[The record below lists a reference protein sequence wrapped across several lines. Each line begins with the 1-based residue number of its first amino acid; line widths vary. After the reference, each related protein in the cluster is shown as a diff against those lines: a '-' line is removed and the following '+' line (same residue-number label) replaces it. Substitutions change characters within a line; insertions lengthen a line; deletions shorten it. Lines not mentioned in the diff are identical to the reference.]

1 MSEELLFEVG
11 DDKVAVIT
19 LNRPEKRNAFTQDM
33 ITRWLEALAEC
44 RTSDA
49 IGAVVM
55 TGSGTAFCS
64 GGDVR
69 NMGERGE
76 QTPLMEKNRLWENL
90 HDLPR
95 VFAAM
100 DKPVIAAVNGAAT
113 GAGMDIALMA
123 DIRFASESAR
133 FAESYVRVGLVPGEG
148 GAWYLPRIVGTA
160 RALEMLWTGDFVG
173 AEEAERIGLV
183 NAVLPDDEL
192 MDHTRAFA
200 ARLAA
205 GPAVAMRLVKRAVY
219 QGLRSDLDTHLDLI
233 SSHIAIVRDTQDY
246 KNAIAA
252 FREKRTPTFEGR

>member
-19 LNRPEKRNAFTQDM
+19 LNRPDKRNAFTQEM
-33 ITRWLEALAEC
+33 IDAWLDALEEC

-49 IGAVVM
+49 INAVIVTG
-55 TGSGTAFCS
+55 TGSAFCS

-76 QTPLMEKNRLWENL
+76 QTPLMEKDRLWQNL
-90 HDLPR
+90 HRLPR
-95 VFAAM
+95 AFAAI

-123 DIRFASESAR
+123 DIRFAGQSAR
-133 FAESYVRVGLVPGEG
+133 FAESYVKVGLVPGEG
-148 GAWYLPRIVGTA
+148 GAWYLPRIVGVG
-160 RALEMLWTGDFVG
+160 RALEMLWTGDFVS

-183 NAVLPDDEL
+183 NKVLPDDEL
-192 MDHTRAFA
+192 MSHSRIFA

-205 GPAVAMRLVKRAVY
+205 GPAVAIRLDKRAVY
-219 QGLRSDLDTHLDLI
+219 QGLRMDLESALDMV
-233 SSHIAIVRDTQDY
+233 SSHIAVVRNTEDY

-252 FREKRTPTFEGR
+252 FREKKTPIFEGR

>member
-33 ITRWLEALAEC
+33 ITRWLEALEEC

-49 IGAVVM
+49 IGAVIM

-76 QTPLMEKNRLWENL
+76 QTPLMEKDRLWANL

-123 DIRFASESAR
+123 DIRFAAESAR

-183 NAVLPDDEL
+183 NAVVPDDEL

-219 QGLRSDLDTHLDLI
+219 QGLRSDLETHLDLI
-233 SSHIAIVRDTQDY
+233 SSHIAIVRNTEDY